1 MNCPHSLR
9 TENRFKWHENV
20 CKSYYDN
27 HREKSIKVPFAIYAY
42 TESLLEKIDTWR
54 NNIEKLVKSKANTY
68 ATCGYSLST
77 HYSLDTTKNK
87 HNYYQGE
94 DCMKNFCKKL

>member
-20 CKSYYDN
+20 CTSYYDN

-77 HYSLDTTKNK
+77 HYSLDTTKK
-87 HNYYQGE
+87 
-94 DCMKNFCKKL
+94 